1 MIKRFKIFISALK
14 EKITSPI
21 ITIVAVVIGIYI
33 YDKIVAPMIDKTIE
47 QQQTKSLIIKIW
59 GCEFFLSLL
68 LIVTIYLI
76 FR

>member
-1 MIKRFKIFISALK
+1 MIKRLKKFVSALK
-14 EKITSPI
+14 AKIKETA
-21 ITIVAVVIGIYI
+21 ITIAAVIIGIYV